1 MGAALGV
8 YETVLYAE
16 DLDAAEAFYRD
27 IVGLRPISRHSD
39 RGMTFRVDESSVLL
53 VFDPRLTVLPHATV
67 PSHGAVGAGHVAFRV
82 EPGTLATWRERAVSA
97 GVEIEREVDWPGPR
111 GGGGASSFY
120 VRDPAGNSV
129 EFADGEIWPS

>member
-16 DLDAAEAFYRD
+16 DMDAAEAFYRD
-27 IVGLRPISRHSD
+27 VVGLRQVSRHSD
-39 RGMTFRVDESSVLL
+39 RGMTFRVDASSVLL
-53 VFDPRLTVLPHATV
+53 IFDPRLTVLPHEMV
-67 PSHGAVGAGHVAFRV
+67 PSHGAVGAGHIAFRV
-82 EPGTLATWRERAVSA
+82 EPGTLAQWRERAVSA
-97 GVEIEREVDWPGPR
+97 GVDIEREVEWPGPG
-111 GGGGASSFY
+111 GGGGAKSFY